1 TRPSVSV
8 GEAAPPLTELIHLLA
23 HPLFGI
29 GRRLPVHLHTQAEP
43 RPFGGTGRQ
52 LRTRHVELGLVL
64 ADEQHRQLALESVD
78 HCSHRHPATSS
89 SCTSDSFRFD
99 VSESLL

>member
-1 TRPSVSV
+1 
-8 GEAAPPLTELIHLLA
+8 
-23 HPLFGI
+23 
-29 GRRLPVHLHTQAEP
+29 
-43 RPFGGTGRQ
+43 
-52 LRTRHVELGLVL
+52 RHVELGLVL

-99 VSESLL
+99 VSESLLCDPLDPGHAVDGGERPQLEDLLGTIGTDVLDPLELFEGGAVDVDLPRL